1 MATSPLSTEEVVIK
15 TLLRIEM
22 PQHSE
27 LHAWCDGKLTPS
39 SGTHK
44 SNCDLVNEL
53 LVTSEKAASF
63 LLRHLTLSIVLFLLP
78 PVSFWN
84 SGGAHGILEGKEY
97 IMLFLMASNAT
108 ELLLTVKVGHPGMFR
123 FEAGV
128 CQVGR
133 GSGGTEREGDF

>member
-1 MATSPLSTEEVVIK
+1 MATSPLSSEEVIIK

-63 LLRHLTLSIVLFLLP
+63 LLDAWPWALCCFYYCVCP
-78 PVSFWN
+78 
-84 SGGAHGILEGKEY
+84 SGI
-97 IMLFLMASNAT
+97 
-108 ELLLTVKVGHPGMFR
+108 
-123 FEAGV
+123 
-128 CQVGR
+128 
-133 GSGGTEREGDF
+133 REGDTAFLKERNI